1 MDTGDFDAHDVN
13 RYGAEAAGVYGPFS
27 LQAEY
32 LRSAVNRE
40 DAGNPD
46 VSFDGWYVMGSWVLT
61 GESRGYVFEEARFKN
76 PKPKGIVGKGGIG
89 AWELLARY
97 STLDLSDGDVD
108 GGEEDNVTVGLN
120 WYPTP
125 NFRFMANY
133 VRVLD
138 LEGGDFDGA
147 EPEAFLLRAQ
157 AYW

>member
-1 MDTGDFDAHDVN
+1 LVDASWLPALSYASLTPKASSPLSIEKRSLPEN
-13 RYGAEAAGVYGPFS
+13 RKGSFVRPCKARYCDYD
-27 LQAEY
+27 
-32 LRSAVNRE
+32 RSQ
-40 DAGNPD
+40 
-46 VSFDGWYVMGSWVLT
+46 
-61 GESRGYVFEEARFKN
+61 FEEARFKN

-97 STLDLSDGDVD
+97 STLDLSDEDVD
-108 GGEEDNVTVGLN
+108 GGEEDNVTVGIN

-138 LEGGDFDGA
+138 LDGGDFDGA
-147 EPEAFLLRAQ
+147 EPDAFLLRAQ